1 MNKKQG
7 AGLGIGY
14 VSIMIIFAVICLTI
28 FAVLSFQ
35 SAYSNS
41 ALTQKST
48 VYLREYYDADG
59 RSQEVL
65 AQLDGIAL
73 DTGGEP
79 DFKSAFMDGAK
90 NIEGVRLSDAPDGV
104 RADITVGIN
113 DRQDLA
119 ITAVFYS
126 SPAGDKRFDIKK
138 RSVVITQP
146 GTDDKPLGVWD
157 GKF

>member
-1 MNKKQG
+1 MNKRHG

-41 ALTQKST
+41 ALSEKSAK
-48 VYLREYYDADG
+48 YLAEYYGADEA
-59 RSQEVL
+59 SQKIL
-65 AQLDGIAL
+65 AELDGIAL
-73 DTGGEP
+73 DAGDEI
-79 DFKSAFMDGAK
+79 DFKGAFMDSAK
-90 NIEGVRLSDAPDGV
+90 NIAGVKLTDAPYGI
-104 RADITVGIN
+104 RADITAAIN
-113 DRQDLA
+113 KQQDLV

-126 SPAGDKRFDIKK
+126 SPKGEKRFEITK
-138 RSVVITQP
+138 RGVNIIDP
-146 GTDDKPLGVWD
+146 GADDNPLGVWD